1 MNKHDISL
9 SFEKAEYYT
18 LQEACDYLNLKHSIN
33 NLTAK
38 KLLKQ
43 ICKYNINTYVHFRM
57 DYLYDERLDI
67 DLDFGGANIK
77 DNEKIDISLIYDRLA
92 ENIKLILL
100 EDLYVG
106 YFLFLVNN
114 MTIEN
119 MSLSNNNNCKVRMFG
134 FDGFLTKDNLNE
146 NPNKPEILSK
156 WSVEVDG
163 HKYCA
168 EEIFN
173 IGFKLTSNRD
183 DVLQDFLSKFPYP
196 CSFDKRSSDLVFV
209 EFDIDINDLIIL
221 DKDLMELEE
230 KIVNNAPVPIKTNI
244 EIKPRRGVSIQKIQA
259 KEQAKIIAKA
269 LWNNDK
275 DKKIRI
281 KEMAGIVYSEL
292 HGNGYER
299 QLPNNPDSLQDWI
312 KDIAPLHATIGGRPK
327 NKP

>member
-1 MNKHDISL
+1 MNKNDISL

-18 LQEACDYLNLKHSIN
+18 LQEACDYLNLKNNIN

-43 ICKYNINTYVHFRM
+43 ICKYNINTYIHFRM
-57 DYLYDERLDI
+57 DYLDDERLSL
-67 DLDFGGANIK
+67 DLDFNGKNIENMDILTIYERLSK
-77 DNEKIDISLIYDRLA
+77 NIELRLID
-92 ENIKLILL
+92 E
-100 EDLYVG
+100 LYMG
-106 YFLFLVNN
+106 YCLFLVNN

-119 MSLSNNNNCKVRMFG
+119 MSLSNSNNCKVRMFG

-183 DVLQDFLSKFPYP
+183 DVLRDFLRKFPYT
-196 CSFDKRSSDLVFV
+196 CSFDKRSDDLVFV

-244 EIKPRRGVSIQKIQA
+244 EIKPRRGVSMQKLQA

-269 LWNNDK
+269 LWGIDK

-312 KDIAPLHATIGGRPK
+312 KDIAPPHATIGGRPK
-327 NKP
+327 NEP